1 MQVRDIISSSYEGC
15 PFTVVNVGS
24 VFIIVMN
31 IDGKLH
37 RGHIVATRTFAQ
49 RLLGQDYTKEAL
61 DSIAK
66 YCVGIAQSTIDT
78 VRSNTVR
85 KRPK

>member
-15 PFTVVNVGS
+15 NFTVVNVGA

-37 RGHIVATRTFAQ
+37 RGHIVATRNFVQ
-49 RLLGQDYTKEAL
+49 RLLGQDYNKKQL
-61 DSIAK
+61 DDIAK

-78 VRSNTVR
+78 VRSNKM
-85 KRPK
+85 KRP